1 MTNQTVQFDD
11 VYNFLVV
18 LAEDEPISYHVND
31 QLKNELYVDTFE
43 QLKTSSNP
51 LNVCLTISSIETSM
65 IEQIIM
71 FHNEDALDK
80 VRMVTCDKTL
90 FETKYAWAFEED

>member
-31 QLKNELYVDTFE
+31 HLRNELYVDTFE

-51 LNVCLTISSIETSM
+51 LNVCLTIASIETNM
-65 IEQIIM
+65 IEQIVM
-71 FHNEDALDK
+71 FHNEEALDK
-80 VRMVTCDKTL
+80 VRMVTCDKPTFETL
-90 FETKYAWAFEED
+90 FAKYFEE

>member
-1 MTNQTVQFDD
+1 MTNQKVQFDD
-11 VYNFLVV
+11 YYSFLVV

-51 LNVCLTISSIETSM
+51 LNVCLTISSIETDM
-65 IEQIIM
+65 IEQMVM
-71 FHNEDALDK
+71 FHNEEALDK
-80 VRMVTCDKTL
+80 VRMVTCDKATFETL
-90 FETKYAWAFEED
+90 FAKYFEE

>member
-11 VYNFLVV
+11 VYSFLVV

-31 QLKNELYVDTFE
+31 RLKNELYVDTLE
-43 QLKTSSNP
+43 QLKASSNP

-71 FHNEDALDK
+71 FHNEEALDK
-80 VRMVTCDKTL
+80 VQMVTCDKTL
-90 FETKYAWAFEED
+90 FETKYAWYFEED